1 MSWLSGLLYSYI
13 VPYCRSI
20 DACTQL
26 IIITHPLL
34 LITELL
40 LMLPPP
46 ISLTKGMWPN
56 PLASAINKNIQIF
69 PDLKLT

>member
-1 MSWLSGLLYSYI
+1 MALWTVILCYTANL
-13 VPYCRSI
+13 

-26 IIITHPLL
+26 IITTHPLL
-34 LITELL
+34 LISELL

-46 ISLTKGMWPN
+46 TSLTQGMWPN
-56 PLASAINKNIQIF
+56 PLASAINKNFQIF